1 MNYVGIDHHRQYSH
15 LTVMDQEG
23 QVLRSG
29 RVPNVQVEIEKFLE
43 GLEVVEAVIETGRSS
58 YTMVDVLDEMGV
70 AVKIAHPNEVKAIA
84 RAKIKTD
91 KRDSEVLA
99 HLLRMKMI
107 PEVYRRSQ
115 ENRQA
120 QRVLRQRAFYVSAMT
135 ALKNRVHAFL
145 AQQRE
150 EVREEVARE
159 TNIFS
164 ERGRKMLL
172 GLDLA
177 RGEKRLLE
185 ALLKTYRH
193 LETRIEESTALV
205 EKLYEEIREAQLI
218 RTIPGF
224 GKYLA
229 VLVVVEIADI
239 NRFADA
245 AHLHAYAGVIPS
257 THSSGDRTHHGKI
270 IRAGNRW
277 LRWAAVE
284 AVWPG
289 IRADFDLRCFYER
302 LARNKGPNKAK
313 VATARRLLTIIYK
326 VLKEGGITLRIGDNS
341 AALRNSLMGLRR
353 PHWRIG

>member
-15 LTVMDQEG
+15 MTMMDQEG
-23 QVLRSG
+23 QVLRTA
-29 RVPNVQVEIEKFLE
+29 RVPNLRSEVEKFLE
-43 GLEVVEAVIETGRSS
+43 GGEEMEAVIETGRSS
-58 YTMVDVLDEMGV
+58 YTMVDVLEEMGV

-99 HLLRMKMI
+99 HLLRMNMI
-107 PEVYRRSQ
+107 PEVYRRAK

-145 AQQRE
+145 AQQKE
-150 EVREEVARE
+150 EVRGEVARE

-164 ERGRKMLL
+164 VKGQKVLL
-172 GLDLA
+172 GLDLT

-193 LETRIEESTALV
+193 LETRIAESTALV
-205 EKLYEEIREAQLI
+205 EKLYEESREAQLI

-229 VLVVVEIADI
+229 VLVVVEIADLS
-239 NRFADA
+239 RFADA

-270 IRAGNRW
+270 VRAGNRW

-289 IRADFDLRCFYER
+289 IRADFDLRSFYER
-302 LARNKGPNKAK
+302 LARGKGANKAK

-326 VLKEGGITLRIGDNS
+326 VWKEQ
-341 AALRNSLMGLRR
+341 RNYIPYRR
-353 PHWRIG
+353 

>member
-1 MNYVGIDHHRQYSH
+1 LLFLAALVYSPFCEDITRSRPLSRDWTSSYSH
-15 LTVMDQEG
+15 LTVMDQRG

-29 RVPNVQVEIEKFLE
+29 RIANLQAEIAKFLE
-43 GLEVVEAVIETGRSS
+43 GFEAVQAVLETGRSS
-58 YTMVDVLDEMGV
+58 YTMVDVLEEMGV

-99 HLLRMKMI
+99 HLLRMNMI
-107 PEVYRRSQ
+107 PEVYRRSV
-115 ENRQA
+115 ENRKA

-164 ERGRKMLL
+164 AKGQQVFL

-205 EKLYEEIREAQLI
+205 EKLYEESREAQLV

-224 GKYLA
+224 GKFLSVHHRRNFGNWLYVTVFINSQVIFRSSSLA
-229 VLVVVEIADI
+229 GSF
-239 NRFADA
+239 FAW
-245 AHLHAYAGVIPS
+245 
-257 THSSGDRTHHGKI
+257 SSYF
-270 IRAGNRW
+270 
-277 LRWAAVE
+277 V
-284 AVWPG
+284 
-289 IRADFDLRCFYER
+289 
-302 LARNKGPNKAK
+302 
-313 VATARRLLTIIYK
+313 RRGT
-326 VLKEGGITLRIGDNS
+326 D
-341 AALRNSLMGLRR
+341 
-353 PHWRIG
+353 

>member
-1 MNYVGIDHHRQYSH
+1 
-15 LTVMDQEG
+15 
-23 QVLRSG
+23 
-29 RVPNVQVEIEKFLE
+29 
-43 GLEVVEAVIETGRSS
+43 
-58 YTMVDVLDEMGV
+58 
-70 AVKIAHPNEVKAIA
+70 VKAIA

-135 ALKNRVHAFL
+135 ALKNRVHALL

-150 EVREEVARE
+150 EVREE
-159 TNIFS
+159 S
-164 ERGRKMLL
+164 
-172 GLDLA
+172 
-177 RGEKRLLE
+177 
-185 ALLKTYRH
+185 
-193 LETRIEESTALV
+193 
-205 EKLYEEIREAQLI
+205 REAQLI

-229 VLVVVEIADI
+229 VLVAVEIADV

-257 THSSGDRTHHGKI
+257 THSSGDRTHHGKSL
-270 IRAGNRW
+270 RAGNRW

-289 IRADFDLRCFYER
+289 VRADFDLRCLFER
-302 LARNKGPNKAK
+302 LARNKGANKAK
-313 VATARRLLTIIYK
+313 VATARRLLTIIYN
-326 VLKEGGITLRIGDNS
+326 VLKEG
-341 AALRNSLMGLRR
+341 RNYVAYRR
-353 PHWRIG
+353 

>member
-29 RVPNVQVEIEKFLE
+29 RVANLRAEIEKFLE
-43 GLEVVEAVIETGRSS
+43 GLEAVEAVIETGRSS

-70 AVKIAHPNEVKAIA
+70 WVRIVHSNEVKAIA

-107 PEVYRRSQ
+107 PEVYRWSQ

-164 ERGRKMLL
+164 ERGRRMLL
-172 GLDLA
+172 GLGLA
-177 RGEKRLLE
+177 PREKRLLE
-185 ALLKTYRH
+185 AQLKTYRH
-193 LETRIEESTALV
+193 LETRIGESTSFV
-205 EKLYEEIREAQLI
+205 EKLYEESREAQLI

-229 VLVVVEIADI
+229 VLVAVEIADI
-239 NRFADA
+239 VRFSDA

-270 IRAGNRW
+270 VRAGNRW

-302 LARNKGPNKAK
+302 LARGKGANKAK

-326 VLKEGGITLRIGDNS
+326 VLKEG
-341 AALRNSLMGLRR
+341 RNYIVYRR
-353 PHWRIG
+353 

>member
-15 LTVMDQEG
+15 MTVMDQMG

-29 RVPNVQVEIEKFLE
+29 RVPNLQNDIGKFLE
-43 GLEVVEAVIETGRSS
+43 GFEAVEAVIETGRSS
-58 YTMVDVLDEMGV
+58 YTMVDVLEEMGI

-99 HLLRMKMI
+99 HLLRMNMI
-107 PEVYRRSQ
+107 PEVYRRSP
-115 ENRQA
+115 ENRRD
-120 QRVLRQRAFYVSAMT
+120 QRILRQRAFYVRAMT
-135 ALKNRVHAFL
+135 ALKNRVHALL
-145 AQQRE
+145 AQQKE
-150 EVREEVARE
+150 EVRQEVARE

-164 ERGRKMLL
+164 AKGQKRLL
-172 GLDLA
+172 GLDLT
-177 RGEKRLLE
+177 RGEKSLLE

-193 LETRIEESTALV
+193 LETRIAESTALV
-205 EKLYEEIREAQLI
+205 EKLYAEIREAQLI

-224 GKYLA
+224 GKYLS
-229 VLVVVEIADI
+229 VLVAVEIADLS
-239 NRFADA
+239 RFADA

-257 THSSGDRTHHGKI
+257 VHSSGDKTYYGKI

-284 AVWPG
+284 AVWPA

-302 LARNKGPNKAK
+302 LARRKGANKAK

-326 VLKEGGITLRIGDNS
+326 VWKEQ
-341 AALRNSLMGLRR
+341 RNYIPYRR
-353 PHWRIG
+353 

>member
-15 LTVMDQEG
+15 MTVMDQMG

-29 RVPNVQVEIEKFLE
+29 RVPNLQNDIGKFLE
-43 GLEVVEAVIETGRSS
+43 GFESVEAVIETGRSS
-58 YTMVDVLDEMGV
+58 YTMVDVLEEMGI

-99 HLLRMKMI
+99 HLLRMNMI
-107 PEVYRRSQ
+107 PEVYRRSP
-115 ENRQA
+115 ENRRA
-120 QRVLRQRAFYVSAMT
+120 QRILRQRAFYVRAMT
-135 ALKNRVHAFL
+135 ALKNRVYALL
-145 AQQRE
+145 AQQKE
-150 EVREEVARE
+150 EVRQEVARE
-159 TNIFS
+159 TNLFS
-164 ERGRKMLL
+164 AKGQKTLL
-172 GLDLA
+172 GLDLT
-177 RGEKRLLE
+177 REEKRLLE

-193 LETRIEESTALV
+193 LETRIAESTALV
-205 EKLYEEIREAQLI
+205 EKLYEEIREARLI

-224 GKYLA
+224 GKYLS
-229 VLVVVEIADI
+229 VLVAVEIADLS
-239 NRFADA
+239 RFADA

-257 THSSGDRTHHGKI
+257 VHSSGDKTYYGKI

-284 AVWPG
+284 AVWPA

-302 LARNKGPNKAK
+302 LARRKGANKAK

-326 VLKEGGITLRIGDNS
+326 VWKEQ
-341 AALRNSLMGLRR
+341 RNYIPYRR
-353 PHWRIG
+353 

>member
-15 LTVMDQEG
+15 MTMMDEEG

-29 RVPNVQVEIEKFLE
+29 RVPNLQSEIKKFLE
-43 GLEVVEAVIETGRSS
+43 GGEAMEAVIETGRSS
-58 YTMVDVLDEMGV
+58 YTMVDVLEELGV
-70 AVKIAHPNEVKAIA
+70 AVNIAHSNEVKAIA

-91 KRDSEVLA
+91 KRDSEVLV
-99 HLLRMKMI
+99 HLLRMNMI

-120 QRVLRQRAFYVSAMT
+120 QRVLRQRSFYVSAMT
-135 ALKNRVHAFL
+135 ALKNRVYAFL

-150 EVREEVARE
+150 KIREVVARE

-164 ERGRKMLL
+164 EKGQKVLL
-172 GLDLA
+172 GLDLVP
-177 RGEKRLLE
+177 REKNLLE

-193 LETRIEESTALV
+193 LETRIGESKAFV
-205 EKLYEEIREAQLI
+205 EKLYEESREAQLI

-224 GKYLA
+224 GKYLS
-229 VLVVVEIADI
+229 VLVAVEIADLT
-239 NRFADA
+239 RFADP

-284 AVWPG
+284 AVWPA

-302 LARNKGPNKAK
+302 LAHGKGANKAK

-326 VLKEGGITLRIGDNS
+326 VLKEG
-341 AALRNSLMGLRR
+341 RNYIAYPR
-353 PHWRIG
+353 

>member
-15 LTVMDQEG
+15 MTVMDQKG

-29 RVPNVQVEIEKFLE
+29 RVPNLQNEIGKFFE
-43 GLEVVEAVIETGRSS
+43 GFKAIEAVIETGRSS
-58 YTMVDVLDEMGV
+58 YTMVDVFEEMGV
-70 AVKIAHPNEVKAIA
+70 PVKIAHPNEVKAIA

-99 HLLRMKMI
+99 HLLRMNMI
-107 PEVYRRSQ
+107 PEVYRRSP

-120 QRVLRQRAFYVSAMT
+120 QRILRQRAFYVRAMT
-135 ALKNRVHAFL
+135 ALKNRIYAML

-150 EVREEVARE
+150 EVREEVARQ

-164 ERGRKMLL
+164 EKGQRVLT
-172 GLDLA
+172 GLELA
-177 RGEKRLLE
+177 AREKQLLE

-193 LETRIEESTALV
+193 LEKRIKESAAFV
-205 EKLYEEIREAQLI
+205 DKLYEGIREAQLI

-224 GKYLA
+224 GKYLS
-229 VLVVVEIADI
+229 VLVAVEIADLS
-239 NRFADA
+239 RFADA

-257 THSSGDRTHHGKI
+257 VHSSGDKTHYGKI

-284 AVWPG
+284 AVWPA
-289 IRADFDLRCFYER
+289 IRADFDLRVFYDR
-302 LARNKGPNKAK
+302 LARRKGANKAK
-313 VATARRLLTIIYK
+313 VAAARRLLTIVYK
-326 VLKEGGITLRIGDNS
+326 VWKEQ
-341 AALRNSLMGLRR
+341 RNYIPYRR
-353 PHWRIG
+353 

>member
-29 RVPNVQVEIEKFLE
+29 RVPNLRVEIEKFLE
-43 GLEVVEAVIETGRSS
+43 GLEAVEAVIETGRSS
-58 YTMVDVLDEMGV
+58 YTMVDVLEEMGV

-107 PEVYRRSQ
+107 PEVYRRPV

-120 QRVLRQRAFYVSAMT
+120 QRVLRQRAFYVSART
-135 ALKNRVHAFL
+135 ALKNRVYAFL

-172 GLDLA
+172 GLELA
-177 RGEKRLLE
+177 PREKKLLE

-193 LETRIEESTALV
+193 LETRIGESKAYV
-205 EKLYEEIREAQLI
+205 S
-218 RTIPGF
+218 
-224 GKYLA
+224 
-229 VLVVVEIADI
+229 
-239 NRFADA
+239 RFTDA

-257 THSSGDRTHHGKI
+257 IHSSGDKTYHGKI

-302 LARNKGPNKAK
+302 LARGKGANEAK

-326 VLKEGGITLRIGDNS
+326 VWKEG
-341 AALRNSLMGLRR
+341 RNYIAYRR
-353 PHWRIG
+353 

>member
-15 LTVMDQEG
+15 LTVMDQTG

-29 RVPNVQVEIEKFLE
+29 RVANLRSEIERFLE
-43 GLEVVEAVIETGRSS
+43 GLEAMEAVIETGRSS
-58 YTMVDVLDEMGV
+58 YTMVDVIEEMGV

-99 HLLRMKMI
+99 HLLRMNMI
-107 PEVYRRSQ
+107 PEVYRRSA
-115 ENRQA
+115 ENRQS

-135 ALKNRVHAFL
+135 ALKNRVYAFL
-145 AQQRE
+145 AQQKE
-150 EVREEVARE
+150 AVRETVARE

-164 ERGRKMLL
+164 VKGQKALL
-172 GLDLA
+172 ELDLA

-185 ALLKTYRH
+185 ALLKTSRH

-205 EKLYEEIREAQLI
+205 GKLYEESREAQLI

-229 VLVVVEIADI
+229 VLVAVEIADL
-239 NRFADA
+239 NRFSDA

-270 IRAGNRW
+270 VRAGNRW

-284 AVWPG
+284 AVWPA

-302 LARNKGPNKAK
+302 LAHGKGANKAK

-326 VLKEGGITLRIGDNS
+326 VWKEG
-341 AALRNSLMGLRR
+341 RNYIAYPR
-353 PHWRIG
+353 